1 MKNALTTIQ
10 SLEDLDKFREQIIA
24 ERARQSQDAGTRITV
39 GLGTCGIAAG
49 AMEILSVLQ
58 EHTQELDLKNIT
70 VTPTGCIGLCRHEP
84 IVEVTVGTSPKVTYG
99 RVSAEAADRI
109 LHEHILGGKIVEE
122 LVIDTTPF
130 PTL

>member
-1 MKNALTTIQ
+1 MKNTLTTIR

-24 ERARQSQDAGTRITV
+24 ERARQSQDGGTRITV

-49 AMEILSVLQ
+49 ATEILRVLR
-58 EHTQELDLKNIT
+58 EHTQEMDLKNIT

-84 IVEVTVGTSPKVTYG
+84 IVEVIVGSGPKVTYG
-99 RVSAEAADRI
+99 RVSAEGADRI
-109 LHEHILGGKIVEE
+109 LHEHILGGKIVDD